1 MLIPFLSL
9 FLSFVFFFFRKDFF
23 CMLLFGAF
31 LCVFGNSYLS
41 FLYIEK
47 VSFYKFQKLT
57 LEYELFKLYQLRKL
71 YELCKLYEL

>member
-1 MLIPFLSL
+1 
-9 FLSFVFFFFRKDFF
+9 
-23 CMLLFGAF
+23 MLLVGAF